1 MRRVSLLA
9 TGGSGGS
16 SGEHAPGSG
25 AAAAAGSSALVLV
38 ELRDSGSKAG
48 GSAGASSHGKGSGEQ
63 HNVAWAL
70 LDVSKQ
76 SVNTRD
82 NVQLEMFE
90 YPVNLRKGTTPAAAP
105 NSSSSSSPG
114 GDHSL
119 HPANVFL
126 SVELTLTR
134 LEDTHEEKDGGGGSG
149 GGGFLEVGSED
160 SSRLD
165 DGDAPLSAD
174 AAPEVG
180 SIAGLPPPP
189 SRKVLSRSASGKAP
203 PTLPPRTSSGVK

>member
-1 MRRVSLLA
+1 
-9 TGGSGGS
+9 
-16 SGEHAPGSG
+16 
-25 AAAAAGSSALVLV
+25 
-38 ELRDSGSKAG
+38 
-48 GSAGASSHGKGSGEQ
+48 
-63 HNVAWAL
+63 VAWAL

-105 NSSSSSSPG
+105 NSSSTSPG
-114 GDHSL
+114 GSHSL

-134 LEDTHEEKDGGGGSG
+134 LEDTHEEKGGGGGGSG
-149 GGGFLEVGSED
+149 DGGGFLEDGSEEGG
-160 SSRLD
+160 RLD

-180 SIAGLPPPP
+180 SIAGLPPLP

-203 PTLPPRTSSGVK
+203 PTLPPRTSSGIK